1 MTNSKDP
8 LGDAMRNV
16 ADLEEKTEQARRELV
31 RVIVDDYLSRG
42 VPKRAVTR
50 RVGITPQTLRRWLRA
65 YGYGDAVESPTTSTA
80 ARRSP

>member
-1 MTNSKDP
+1 MTSSKDP

-16 ADLEEKTEQARRELV
+16 AELEEEIEQARRDLV

-65 YGYGDAVESPTTSTA
+65 YGYDDAVAEPHS
-80 ARRSP
+80 ARRSQ

>member
-42 VPKRAVTR
+42 VPKRTVTR
-50 RVGITPQTLRRWLRA
+50 RVGITPQTLRRWLRT
-65 YGYGDAVESPTTSTA
+65 YGYGDAVEPPTTSTPT
-80 ARRSP
+80 RRSP